1 MSKHKPVL
9 LKEAVEAL
17 KVKKGSIVVDATLG
31 GGGHSQEIVKLIGK
45 SGKLIALDLDKKA
58 IDNFKFKKE
67 PNVFLVNDNFA
78 NLEKI
83 LRNLK
88 IEKVKAILAD
98 LGWSSDQLEG
108 KGLSF
113 QRDEILDMRFNKK
126 QKLSAREI
134 VNKYSQERLGK
145 IIKEYGEE
153 KFWKNITREII
164 KQRKKKEIKTTGE
177 LVRIIREAVP
187 TKYRYGKINPA
198 TKTFQALRIEVNE
211 ELNNLNKFLP
221 QAIKALESGGK
232 LAVISF
238 HSLEDR
244 IVKNVLRENARG
256 SIFTDEITGQKIVE
270 TAPTIKL
277 VTKKPIRPSE
287 NEIKNNPR
295 ARSAKLRIGEKI

>member
-126 QKLSAREI
+126 QKLSARGI

-295 ARSAKLRIGEKI
+295 SRSAKLRIGEKI